1 VLVPEETA
9 GYDWYNRIYTG
20 DRFRRAHI
28 EVVDKTQ
35 TSKIL
40 VLHCTIFPHYN
51 DPSPIWGCD
60 AVCGANKITGA
71 FHDMSSGGDPNH
83 VMMKWFAEQSAQ
95 LSWERPRELPEWA
108 RNTFSPA
115 IIAAGNI
122 RDEDQL
128 EALGVVDIVIIP
140 VGGGGY
146 TLDPTAAADLV
157 RQIDPKVV
165 IPIHYA
171 DSALKYEV
179 PQDSLQT
186 FVGELGAPVET
197 VAKYKLK
204 SAAALP
210 ESLTI
215 IEVTRS

>member
-1 VLVPEETA
+1 
-9 GYDWYNRIYTG
+9 
-20 DRFRRAHI
+20 
-28 EVVDKTQ
+28 
-35 TSKIL
+35 
-40 VLHCTIFPHYN
+40 
-51 DPSPIWGCD
+51 
-60 AVCGANKITGA
+60 
-71 FHDMSSGGDPNH
+71 
-83 VMMKWFAEQSAQ
+83 
-95 LSWERPRELPEWA
+95 
-108 RNTFSPA
+108 
-115 IIAAGNI
+115 
-122 RDEDQL
+122 
-128 EALGVVDIVIIP
+128 
-140 VGGGGY
+140 
-146 TLDPTAAADLV
+146 V